1 MYNKTIL
8 VGNLTKDIELKYLAS
23 GAAIGKSSIATS
35 YKYKTASSEQKEE
48 TCFLDFN
55 MFGRSAEVAN
65 QYLKKGSKVLLEGRL
80 IFEQWTAK
88 DGTKRNRHS
97 LRVETMKMLA
107 NKNSTITPQENI
119 QNSTNTNTQNL
130 EEIPEDFDVF

>member
-1 MYNKTIL
+1 
-8 VGNLTKDIELKYLAS
+8 
-23 GAAIGKSSIATS
+23 
-35 YKYKTASSEQKEE
+35 
-48 TCFLDFN
+48 
-55 MFGRSAEVAN
+55 MFGRSAEIAN

-107 NKNSTITPQENI
+107 NKNSTITPQKNI